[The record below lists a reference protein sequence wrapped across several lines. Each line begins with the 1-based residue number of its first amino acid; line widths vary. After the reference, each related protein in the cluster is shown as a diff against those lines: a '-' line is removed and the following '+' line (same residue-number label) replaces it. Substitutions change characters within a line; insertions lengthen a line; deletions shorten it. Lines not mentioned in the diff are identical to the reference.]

1 MSDRKIALV
10 TGGNRGIGFE
20 VVRQLLMRDFEV
32 VLSCREIADGEAAL
46 KQLDGLSKR
55 VSVLGLDVAD
65 HSSVEKAAA
74 EFGKLFH
81 QLDVL
86 VNNAGI
92 LLDASENIM
101 TVSEDMLTQTWNTNS
116 VGPLRVVRAFFP
128 YLEKSNDACVI
139 NVSSLAGQ
147 LKDMGSWAPAYCIS
161 KTALNAVTCVLSNDL
176 KQHGIQV
183 NSVSPG
189 WIRTEMGG
197 PSAPGTVEEGTD
209 TIVWLATEA
218 PRSLTGQF
226 LMDRGTTDW

>member
-1 MSDRKIALV
+1 
-10 TGGNRGIGFE
+10 
-20 VVRQLLMRDFEV
+20 
-32 VLSCREIADGEAAL
+32 
-46 KQLDGLSKR
+46 
-55 VSVLGLDVAD
+55 
-65 HSSVEKAAA
+65 
-74 EFGKLFH
+74 
-81 QLDVL
+81 
-86 VNNAGI
+86 
-92 LLDASENIM
+92 M

-226 LMDRGTTDW
+226 LKDRGTTDW